1 MLHNEHYFSHPDSFI
16 PERWIDSE
24 RGNETCVKEAWVPF
38 SVGKWNCI
46 GKPYAPVMIEF
57 DGRLAMMEM
66 RVTIA
71 RLLWE
76 FDVQLKDEGQ
86 EVPLYDHKS
95 ISAGQLE
102 VRLRWVER

>member
-1 MLHNEHYFSHPDSFI
+1 MRQRRMGALFSGKMELHRQTVCTRD
-16 PERWIDSE
+16 D
-24 RGNETCVKEAWVPF
+24 
-38 SVGKWNCI
+38 
-46 GKPYAPVMIEF
+46 EF

-86 EVPLYDHKS
+86 EVPKYDHKS
-95 ISAGQLE
+95 ISAGQLD
-102 VRLRWVER
+102 VRLNLVEK

>member
-1 MLHNEHYFSHPDSFI
+1 MFI
-16 PERWIDSE
+16 
-24 RGNETCVKEAWVPF
+24 
-38 SVGKWNCI
+38 
-46 GKPYAPVMIEF
+46 F

-66 RVTIA
+66 RVTLA

-95 ISAGQLE
+95 ISAGKLE
-102 VRLRWVER
+102 VRLKHIER